1 MKITI
6 ITVCFNAA
14 STIKDALVSVASQ
27 NNVNVEHIIID
38 GASTDGTLDIVRAHE
53 SVTTLI
59 SETDKGIYDA
69 MNKGIALAT
78 GDLVGILNADD
89 FYLNENVLASVA
101 NVFLDDTIE
110 ACYGDLVYV
119 DQNNTSK
126 VIRYW
131 KSKAYKDGLFK
142 TGWVPA
148 HPTFFVR
155 RSVYN
160 RLSRFNLKYKL
171 ASDFE
176 LLFRY
181 IEQNKIKTAYLPKVL
196 VKMRLGGATNKNI
209 KNIYNQN
216 KEIITILRNHYPN
229 LSFVRLVFNK
239 VVNRLSQLFIHPD
252 F

>member
-14 STIKDALVSVASQ
+14 PTIKEALASVANQ

-38 GASTDGTLDIVRAHE
+38 GASTDETLNIVRVFKN
-53 SVTTLI
+53 VTTLI
-59 SETDKGIYDA
+59 SEPDSGIYDA

-78 GDLVGILNADD
+78 GDIVGILNADD
-89 FYLNENVLASVA
+89 FYMNENVLANVA
-101 NVFLDDTIE
+101 NIFLDDSVD

-119 DQNNTSK
+119 DQNNTNK
-126 VIRYW
+126 VVRYW

-142 TGWVPA
+142 SGWVPA

-155 RSVYN
+155 RSIYK
-160 RLSRFNLKYKL
+160 RLSSFDLQYKL
-171 ASDFE
+171 AADFE

-196 VKMRLGGATNKNI
+196 VKMRLGGATNKSF

-216 KEIITILRNHYPN
+216 REIITILRNHYPN
-229 LSFVRLVFNK
+229 ISFISFIVNK
-239 VVNRLSQLFIHPD
+239 AVNRLSQLFIHPD
-252 F
+252 S